1 MRVIPAIDLV
11 DGRPV
16 RLAEGDSSRMTSFG
30 LSALDAAKRFED
42 GGLGYL
48 HLVDLDA
55 AFGRGSNL
63 DVLEEIASKTSL
75 HIDFGGGVRTPASF
89 LSALD
94 AGAAEVNI
102 GSMAAKDPDAVKALA
117 AEFPSRVILS
127 ADARDGRIAVSG
139 WTEDTGADAVSFIGD
154 FLASGI
160 GKAVVTDI
168 SSDGMLSGPSLEL
181 YRTILEKLPGLSLIA
196 SGGVSS
202 LDDLKALAGI
212 GCSGAIVGKAYY
224 EGRISIEEMKEAECW
239 RRG

>member
-1 MRVIPAIDLV
+1 MYRFIRRLGIIILTLV
-11 DGRPV
+11 LVSFSVFLLQSLSP
-16 RLAEGDSSRMTSFG
+16 GDSSAYLLAEEAGEEERAGYRESMG
-30 LSALDAAKRFED
+30 LDDPFLLR
-42 GGLGYL
+42 Y
-48 HLVDLDA
+48 
-55 AFGRGSNL
+55 
-63 DVLEEIASKTSL
+63 
-75 HIDFGGGVRTPASF
+75 ASF
-89 LSALD
+89 LSAID
-94 AGAAEVNI
+94 AGAAEVDI
-102 GSMAAKDPDAVKALA
+102 GSMAAKDPEAVKALA
-117 AEFPSRVILS
+117 AKFPSRVILS

-168 SSDGMLSGPSLEL
+168 SRDGMLSGPSLEL